1 MDVTKAL
8 DSVSHKSMVKAAG
21 PAGFPTSLLHYIQ
34 SLYIGT
40 TTRFKVGKSIGQ
52 LICVKWGVHQGDPL
66 SPVLFNHIID
76 WVLNEID
83 PQVGVTLEGS
93 LRLNHLAFADD
104 VSLMSEE
111 NEAAL
116 RVSKQFASGLSE
128 VDLLR
133 NAQSPLL

>member
-1 MDVTKAL
+1 MGSA
-8 DSVSHKSMVKAAG
+8 SG
-21 PAGFPTSLLHYIQ
+21 
-34 SLYIGT
+34 
-40 TTRFKVGKSIGQ
+40 R
-52 LICVKWGVHQGDPL
+52 PL
-66 SPVLFNHIID
+66 SPLLFNHIID

-104 VSLMSEE
+104 VSLLSEE

-116 RVSKQFASGLSE
+116 RVSKQFGSGLSE